1 MFLPKINVEPLRTVF
16 NQRLI
21 CRYLSPEM
29 AVNTTRP
36 FAEKT
41 YAMYPELCGVLDG
54 KFGEERNAIINKA
67 VEDRLATAA
76 DDIRMRI
83 EYFQNKFDSF
93 LPDFIRAQCELYRYE
108 WKESH
113 PHITCYVGYVPF
125 YPRNVEE
132 HWFYVSYNDEE
143 RVFSG
148 AVHEINHMIFYEKWK
163 EMNGLNDFLN
173 PGFPDP
179 LWYLEELIVDPT
191 LNDPSVKPFTLYEN
205 RAYDQ
210 FYVRTVKGKSFMEH
224 LNVMYTEKTDIE
236 TFMRQALKF
245 VENHIDV
252 LKENN

>member
-1 MFLPKINVEPLRTVF
+1 MFLPKIKVEPLKFVF

-21 CRYLSPEM
+21 CRYLSPEN

-41 YAMYPELCGVLDG
+41 YAMYPELRGVLDG
-54 KFGEERNAIINKA
+54 LSAEERNAVICKA
-67 VEDRLATAA
+67 VEKRLAAAA
-76 DDIRMRI
+76 DDIQARVA
-83 EYFQNKFDSF
+83 YFQDKFDSF

-113 PHITCYVGYVPF
+113 PAITCYVGYIPF
-125 YPRNVEE
+125 YPRSVEDR
-132 HWFYVSYNDEE
+132 WFYVSYNDEE

-163 EMNGLNDFLN
+163 EMNGLREFRN

-179 LWYLEELIVDPT
+179 FWYLEEMIVDPT
-191 LNDPSVKPFTLYEN
+191 LNDPLVKPHTLYEN

-210 FYVRTVKGKSFMEH
+210 FYTQKVYGKSLMEH
-224 LNVMYTEKTDIE
+224 LCEMYENKIDIE
-236 TFMRQALKF
+236 SFIRQALTF
-245 VENHIDV
+245 VETHLDIV
-252 LKENN
+252 KGI